1 MKFKSEYEKQK
12 RFRKQNDLFHHT
24 AIPQEQ
30 TLVIN
35 STK

>member
-24 AIPQEQ
+24 ANPQEQ
-30 TLVIN
+30 TLVKN
-35 STK
+35 SSQ